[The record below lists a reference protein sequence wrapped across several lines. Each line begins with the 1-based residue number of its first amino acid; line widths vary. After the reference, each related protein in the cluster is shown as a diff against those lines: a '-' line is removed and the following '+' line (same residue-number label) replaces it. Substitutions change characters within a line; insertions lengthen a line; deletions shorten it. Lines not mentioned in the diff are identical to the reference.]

1 MIISKPNYYLLQ
13 LSFAVIILSVLISQT
28 RAEPTVRLSDG
39 VTTVQLGENFIGG
52 LEGLGVTPVAIEPG
66 TLNDGIAIFPVV
78 AGGLDLETTIGD
90 IFHSGGLSLSAAD
103 GTIVELFNF
112 IIDNSEDQPV
122 LTALGTLNGDLAGRF
137 PLFNLDFSSA
147 LVETSEMDVLITDV
161 VLSLTANGAAGL
173 NAAFDV
179 DAFSENANIGTVNI
193 ESITDSSDDAD
204 TSTDDTDTP
213 ADDTGL

>member
-1 MIISKPNYYLLQ
+1 MIITKPNYYFLQ

-39 VTTVQLGENFIGG
+39 VTTVQLGADFVGG
-52 LEGLGVTPVAIEPG
+52 LEGLSVTPSAIEPG
-66 TLNDGIAIFPVV
+66 TVNDGVAIFPVV
-78 AGGLDLETTIGD
+78 AGGLDLETSNGD

-103 GTIVELFNF
+103 GTVVELFNF
-112 IIDNSEDQPV
+112 IIDNSGDQPV
-122 LTALGTLNGDLAGRF
+122 LTALGTLNGDLVERF
-137 PLFNLDFSSA
+137 PLFNLDFTNA
-147 LVETSEMDVLITDV
+147 LVETSETDVLITGI

-173 NAAFDV
+173 NAAFNV
-179 DAFSENANIGTVNI
+179 DAFSENSNIGTANI
-193 ESITDSSDDAD
+193 ESITDSTEDAD